1 MDIPF
6 PVAYR
11 GRGSAD
17 LAKLEFVLRE
27 NHPLRLTRARGQRLL
42 CTSGCAWITAPGVV
56 EDIYLRPGET
66 WPIPSQGLVLVEAV
80 GSATVVLRR

>member
-11 GRGSAD
+11 GSGIDGIAD
-17 LAKLEFVLRE
+17 LEFVLRE
-27 NHPLRLTRARGQRLL
+27 NHPLRLTRARGQRVL

-66 WPIPSQGLVLVEAV
+66 WPIPGRGLMLVEAV

>member
-11 GRGSAD
+11 ERGIAD
-17 LAKLEFVLRE
+17 LANFEFVLRE
-27 NHPLRLTRARGQRLL
+27 NHPLRLTRARGRRLL

-56 EDIYLRPGET
+56 EDIYLRPGDT
-66 WPIPSQGLVLVEAV
+66 WQIPSRGLVLVEAV
-80 GSATVVLRR
+80 GSATVVLRL